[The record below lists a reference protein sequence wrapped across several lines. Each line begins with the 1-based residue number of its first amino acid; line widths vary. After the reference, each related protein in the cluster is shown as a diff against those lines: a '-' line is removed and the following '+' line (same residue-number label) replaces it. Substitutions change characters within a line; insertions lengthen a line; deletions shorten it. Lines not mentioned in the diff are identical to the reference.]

1 MMTRQEWLTKQH
13 RELDARITEL
23 ENQRERIRSAE
34 HKAVLVDMK
43 KQRLLIKEELE
54 GISS

>member
-1 MMTRQEWLTKQH
+1 MTRQEWLIKQH

-23 ENQRERIRSAE
+23 ENQRERIRNAE